1 MDIFDM
7 DEETFERWERGAV
20 DFGRKMDEYGINI
33 IELDDGGIKILPDID
48 NPVLEDVLLLGF
60 TQVGVERA
68 EIRKY
73 GNPVSLTEVWVH
85 HHDGMSALKI
95 PEEE

>member
-7 DEETFERWERGAV
+7 DEETFERWQMGAV
-20 DFGRKMDEYGINI
+20 SFGRKMDEYGIRI
-33 IELDDGGIKILPDID
+33 IELDDGGIKIFPDID
-48 NPVLEDVLLLGF
+48 NPIVEGVLLLGF
-60 TQVGVERA
+60 VQAGAERA

-85 HHDGMSALKI
+85 HADGMSALKI